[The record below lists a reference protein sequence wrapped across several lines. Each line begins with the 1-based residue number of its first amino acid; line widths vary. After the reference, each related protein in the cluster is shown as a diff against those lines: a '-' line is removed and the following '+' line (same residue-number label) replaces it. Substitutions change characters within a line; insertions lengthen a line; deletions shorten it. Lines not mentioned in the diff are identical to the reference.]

1 MKYYTAPNMSKHVA
15 CVLIV
20 KDNQE
25 LLSKNIPSA
34 EQHLLYASIYVKN
47 EENACLHMHTPACI

>member
-25 LLSKNIPSA
+25 LLSKKS
-34 EQHLLYASIYVKN
+34 QVQSGIYCMQ
-47 EENACLHMHTPACI
+47 AFM

>member
-1 MKYYTAPNMSKHVA
+1 MKDHQWECVNLQNIQTVKYYATLNTIKDTA

-25 LLSKNIPSA
+25 LLNDR
-34 EQHLLYASIYVKN
+34 Y
-47 EENACLHMHTPACI
+47 